1 MDHLGKDICP
11 SAMGYHNQGL
21 EPYDPTKELSLG
33 VNHICMD
40 WEPFMLPYRA
50 GQFFV
55 GATLNMYPGPK
66 GDRQGEGLGQIKAY
80 NAITGKFK
88 WEKMERF
95 AVWAAPPQPLA
106 TSCSMER
113 STATSRP
120 ATATPVK
127 LWEFKLPSGVIGH
140 PIVYQHNGTQYLAI
154 NYGVGGWPGVGIVF
168 DLQDPTAGLGA
179 VGAFKSCN

>member
-21 EPYDPTKELSLG
+21 DSYDPTKELFFLG

-66 GDRQGEGLGQIKAY
+66 GDRQKGEGLGQIKAY

-95 AVWAAPPQPLA
+95 AVWGG
-106 TSCSMER
+106 
-113 STATSRP
+113 TA
-120 ATATPVK
+120 ATAGNVVFYGTLDGFIK
-127 LWEFKLPSGVIGH
+127 ARNSDTGELLWKFKLPSGVIGH
-140 PIVYQHNGTQYLAI
+140 PIVYQHNGVEDPRDHVWRRRMAGSRPRVRPPGSNRRTWR
-154 NYGVGGWPGVGIVF
+154 GGR
-168 DLQDPTAGLGA
+168 L
-179 VGAFKSCN
+179 